1 MTFRQIIAQFSPVDS
16 KNKLNDLLAI
26 VERNFGVFSPDMEL
40 DIRAT
45 ISKDDIKDYFDR
57 IIHEAHP
64 KLEYDQV
71 QDSPKSQKSKGSKH
85 TEEEIAARKL
95 EKKQRKKDAKK
106 ITKRNQLSPITMDK
120 DDYGNAKAPKR
131 PVRLSKTDKILQ
143 ELARNG
149 RDYSKPTL
157 ESQLSKSR
165 ISEGK
170 DRQKPWL
177 KIVSVPMGGQNK
189 KY

>member
-16 KNKLNDLLAI
+16 KNKLNDMLAM

-40 DIRAT
+40 DIRAI
-45 ISKDDIKDYFDR
+45 ISKDEIIDYYDR
-57 IIHEAHP
+57 IIHEANP

-71 QDSPKSQKSKGSKH
+71 KTSPSTQKSKGSKL

-95 EKKQRKKDAKK
+95 EKKRRKKEAKK
-106 ITKRNQLSPITMDK
+106 VAKKNSLSPVTMDK
-120 DDYGNAKAPKR
+120 DDYGKAKASKH
-131 PVRLSKTDKILQ
+131 PVRLSKTDKMLQ
-143 ELARNG
+143 ELAKNG

-157 ESQLSKSR
+157 ESQISR
-165 ISEGK
+165 ARKTEGK
-170 DRQKPWL
+170 DRPKPWL

>member
-1 MTFRQIIAQFSPVDS
+1 MSKEVHLLKVLVASPSDVQ
-16 KNKLNDLLAI
+16 KERDL
-26 VERNFGVFSPDMEL
+26 V
-40 DIRAT
+40 
-45 ISKDDIKDYFDR
+45 
-57 IIHEAHP
+57 
-64 KLEYDQV
+64 
-71 QDSPKSQKSKGSKH
+71 
-85 TEEEIAARKL
+85 
-95 EKKQRKKDAKK
+95 KDAIEK
-106 ITKRNQLSPITMDK
+106 
-120 DDYGNAKAPKR
+120 
-131 PVRLSKTDKILQ
+131 

>member
-16 KNKLNDLLAI
+16 KNKLNDLLAM
-26 VERNFGVFSPDMEL
+26 VERNFGVFSQDMEL

-57 IIHEAHP
+57 IIHEANL

-71 QDSPKSQKSKGSKH
+71 KTSPKSQLSKGSKL

-95 EKKQRKKDAKK
+95 EKKRRKKAKK
-106 ITKRNQLSPITMDK
+106 IAKKNSLTPVTMEK
-120 DDYGNAKAPKR
+120 DDYGNTKASNR
-131 PVRLSKTDKILQ
+131 SVRLSKTDKILQ
-143 ELARNG
+143 ELAKNR

-157 ESQLSKSR
+157 ESQISR
-165 ISEGK
+165 ARIAEGK

>member
-1 MTFRQIIAQFSPVDS
+1 
-16 KNKLNDLLAI
+16 
-26 VERNFGVFSPDMEL
+26 
-40 DIRAT
+40 
-45 ISKDDIKDYFDR
+45 
-57 IIHEAHP
+57 
-64 KLEYDQV
+64 
-71 QDSPKSQKSKGSKH
+71 
-85 TEEEIAARKL
+85 
-95 EKKQRKKDAKK
+95 
-106 ITKRNQLSPITMDK
+106 MDK

-157 ESQLSKSR
+157 ESQLSRSR

>member
-1 MTFRQIIAQFSPVDS
+1 MTFRQIIAQFSPVDC
-16 KNKLNDLLAI
+16 KNKLNDLLAM

-40 DIRAT
+40 DIRAI
-45 ISKDDIKDYFDR
+45 ISKDEIINYFDR

-64 KLEYDQV
+64 MLEHDQV
-71 QDSPKSQKSKGSKH
+71 QPSPKSQKQKGSKLK
-85 TEEEIAARKL
+85 EEEIAARKL

-120 DDYGNAKAPKR
+120 DDYGKAKDSKR
-131 PVRLSKTDKILQ
+131 PVHLSKTDKMLQ
-143 ELARNG
+143 ELAKNG

-157 ESQLSKSR
+157 ESQISR
-165 ISEGK
+165 ARIAEGK

>member
-1 MTFRQIIAQFSPVDS
+1 MTFRQIIAQFSPVDC
-16 KNKLNDLLAI
+16 KNKLNDLLAM

-71 QDSPKSQKSKGSKH
+71 MTSPKSRKSKGSKL

-95 EKKQRKKDAKK
+95 EKKRRKKEAKK
-106 ITKRNQLSPITMDK
+106 IAKKNPPSPVTMEK
-120 DDYGNAKAPKR
+120 DDYGNTKASNR
-131 PVRLSKTDKILQ
+131 SVRLSKTDKMLQ
-143 ELARNG
+143 ELAKNG

-157 ESQLSKSR
+157 ESQISR
-165 ISEGK
+165 ARIAEGK

>member
-16 KNKLNDLLAI
+16 KNKLNDMLAM
-26 VERNFGVFSPDMEL
+26 VERNFGVFSQDMEL
-40 DIRAT
+40 DIRTT

-64 KLEYDQV
+64 KLEYDQL
-71 QDSPKSQKSKGSKH
+71 QNSPKSQKSKGSKH
-85 TEEEIAARKL
+85 TEEETAARKL
-95 EKKQRKKDAKK
+95 EKIRGKKEAKK
-106 ITKRNQLSPITMDK
+106 IAKRNHLSPITMDK
-120 DDYGNAKAPKR
+120 DDYGNAKVSKQR
-131 PVRLSKTDKILQ
+131 VRLSKTDKMLQ
-143 ELARNG
+143 ELAKNG

-157 ESQLSKSR
+157 ESQISRAR

-170 DRQKPWL
+170 NRQKPWL